1 MIRVLIVDD
10 QRVVLAGL
18 AAIVGSDPEIEVVG
32 QVGNGKEALA
42 HIATEVPDLV
52 LMDLQMPVMN
62 GVQATRRLKQAHP
75 RLPVLVLTTYA
86 ADEWVFDAVRA
97 GAAGYLLKDTRP
109 PQLIAAIKG
118 TVAGETYLDPVIAG
132 KVLQQVAR
140 ERGNNPVDHLAQT
153 HLVDALTK
161 REHEVLAL
169 VVKGLNNRQIGEQ
182 LYLATGTVR
191 NHISVIMEKLAVSN
205 RTQAAVLAVQMGLV
219 DFNKQNYG

>member
-42 HIATEVPDLV
+42 HIATQVPDLV

-132 KVLQQVAR
+132 KVLQQAAR
-140 ERGNNPVDHLAQT
+140 DRGNNRVDHLAQT
-153 HLVDALTK
+153 HLVDALTE
-161 REHEVLAL
+161 REHEVLVL

-205 RTQAAVLAVQMGLV
+205 RTQAAVLAVQIGLV
-219 DFNKQNYG
+219 DFNE